1 MDGYISPFTAL
12 PDRSDTLLIVQGL
25 YASTKRATE
34 VVADTLRLELSPFG
48 VTVLAVVTGGVK
60 SSGQTYF
67 DDLTLPQDS
76 LYKGVE
82 ETIVK
87 RAKGGD
93 GMPRMETSEYA
104 KAVVEEMEKGKGG
117 KFWYGEFADM
127 VKGAMTNVDV
137 PTEVMVSPNSV
148 QTLLVQKKSMC

>member
-1 MDGYISPFTAL
+1 V
-12 PDRSDTLLIVQGL
+12 TLAGL

-34 VVADTLRLELSPFG
+34 VLADTLRLELAPFG

-67 DDLTLPQDS
+67 EDFSLPQDS

-82 ETIVK
+82 ETIVA

-93 GMPRMETSEYA
+93 GMPRMETEMYA
-104 KAVVEEMEKGKGG
+104 KAVVGEMESGKGG
-117 KFWYGEFADM
+117 KFW
-127 VKGAMTNVDV
+127 
-137 PTEVMVSPNSV
+137 
-148 QTLLVQKKSMC
+148 